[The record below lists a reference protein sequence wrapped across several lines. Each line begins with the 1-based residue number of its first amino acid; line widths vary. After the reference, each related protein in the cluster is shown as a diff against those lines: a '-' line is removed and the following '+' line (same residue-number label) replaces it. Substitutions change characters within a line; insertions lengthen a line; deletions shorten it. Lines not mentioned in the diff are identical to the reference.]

1 MKAQTFAIGG
11 IACLMLLAGCGEIY
25 QPIVKDTVMIKKIN
39 QVMPEK
45 KQEYPGTL
53 SEETVK
59 NLSVDAVKRFF
70 HPHISSEDLS
80 LEVNA
85 LDLEQVKRMLYRISG
100 DTNTDPVAQNEA
112 YLNAIPNGIY
122 RVIMSN
128 RDTPYIEYIVMV
140 NAKDGDILEI
150 NSYAGYE
157 SDPDKGGSQPGKH
170 ELISIAR
177 QFLNQL
183 SDVNPDDLEPREQP
197 ILGNQVYGSILFQ
210 NKETKNIQYVLT
222 LHLSTRE
229 VVGFSKDIMSVFLAP
244 VP

>member
-11 IACLMLLAGCGEIY
+11 IACLMLLAGCGEVY

-53 SEETVK
+53 SEDTVK
-59 NLSVDAVKRFF
+59 NLSVDAVNRLF

-80 LEVNA
+80 LEVST

-100 DTNTDPVAQNEA
+100 DTNTDPVAQYEA

-122 RVIMSN
+122 RVIISN
-128 RDTPYIEYIVMV
+128 RDKPYIDYIVIM

-157 SDPDKGGSQPGKH
+157 SDPVKGGSQPGKD
-170 ELISIAR
+170 ELVSIAR
-177 QFLNQL
+177 QFLKQL

-197 ILGNQVYGSILFQ
+197 ILGNQVYRSVLFQ
-210 NKETKNIQYVLT
+210 NKETQNIQYVLT
-222 LHLSTRE
+222 LHLNTRE